1 MSQRRLSLTLEPRH
15 EGLAVGDILHRELD
29 ISAAVIRR
37 IKWLDDGILLD
48 GQRVHTPHKGKAGQV
63 LSALIGETSRRST
76 ILPVKGPLNIVYEDQ
91 DFLAIHKEAGVV
103 VHPTHAHKEDTLG
116 NFLLYYYDE
125 TGFGG
130 DFHPVHRLDR
140 GTSGLLVVAKHP
152 FAQEQF
158 KEQIHSPVFHRE
170 YLALVWGELP
180 QETGRIEEPILLE
193 AHMKRCV
200 HPQGVHALT
209 HYQVLDRGSREGQPL
224 SLVALTLETG
234 RTHQIR
240 VHLSY
245 LGHPLLGDEIYG
257 KGDVLSHSALHAF
270 RLSLHHPVT
279 KEPMSFLAKPPE
291 DFCQV
296 LEESGM
302 ALPDCF

>member
-1 MSQRRLSLTLEPRH
+1 MSQRRLSLILRPEH
-15 EGLAVGDILHRELD
+15 EGIYVGDLLRWELN
-29 ISAAVIRR
+29 ISSAVIRR

-48 GQRVHTPHKGKAGQV
+48 GERVHTRRFGTTGQE
-63 LSALIGETSRRST
+63 LSALIGETTRRST
-76 ILPVKGPLNIVYEDQ
+76 IAPVKGPLNIVYEDD
-91 DFLAIHKEAGVV
+91 DFLAIHKESGVV

-125 TGFGG
+125 KGFGG

-158 KEQIHSPVFHRE
+158 KEQLHSPIFHRE
-170 YLALVWGELP
+170 YLALVWGHPEKT
-180 QETGRIEEPILLE
+180 QDSIRAPILLE

-200 HPQGVHALT
+200 HPEGVSATT
-209 HYQVLDRGSREGQPL
+209 HYQVLSTGFYQGKPL
-224 SLVALTLETG
+224 ALVALTLETG

-240 VHLSY
+240 VHMSH

-257 KGDVLSHSALHAF
+257 EGDVLSHSALHSF

-279 KEPMSFLAKPPE
+279 KEPLSFTAKPPE
-291 DFCQV
+291 DVCQIIT
-296 LEESGM
+296 ESRM
-302 ALPDCF
+302 SLPDCF